1 MRRGLVPTVL
11 LLVLLGAVGLWRLSA
26 GSGDD
31 DGATATYVPRSTTT
45 AVPQLSDAPTGGS
58 DGGGG
63 ATTTTA
69 LPSTSPSTGAGPP
82 TSVPPTPAP
91 GAVARVDPQ
100 ISVTTTTTV
109 AARAR
114 TGFDPSNP
122 ASRSS
127 GVDGG
132 TS

>member
-11 LLVLLGAVGLWRLSA
+11 ILVLLGAVGLWRLSA

-45 AVPQLSDAPTGGS
+45 AAPQLSDAPTGGS

-69 LPSTSPSTGAGPP
+69 LPSTSGSP